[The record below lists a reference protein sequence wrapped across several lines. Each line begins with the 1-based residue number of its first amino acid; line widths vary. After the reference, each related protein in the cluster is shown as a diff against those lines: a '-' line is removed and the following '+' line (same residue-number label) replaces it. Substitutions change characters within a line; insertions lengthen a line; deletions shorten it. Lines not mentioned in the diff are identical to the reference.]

1 MILSNKSFFL
11 EIMQLK
17 NFILTFS
24 QLGDFILDENNSE
37 LIKQWSYAA
46 RNENAWFTD
55 DNVKLALNNI
65 AKYYLS
71 KEQLENFV
79 AAHNIE
85 TNISPKKVGIV
96 MAGNIPVVG
105 FHDLLCVV
113 LSGNIALIKL
123 SSSDSV
129 LMRSL
134 IHKIF
139 EINPDLK
146 KLIHVV
152 DKLNEAEAM
161 IATGSDNT
169 AKHFEYYFS
178 KIPHIIRKNR
188 TSAAILTGDESRT
201 DLANLGNDI
210 FQYFGL
216 GCRNV
221 SKLFVPKGYTFD
233 KLYESIEYWSTISI
247 HHKYNNNYDYNKSVL
262 LVNKTPHF
270 DNGFLLLKEDT
281 TLVSAISVCHFEFYE
296 NEEHLKELI
305 DSHKDKIQCIVSK
318 ERAFENSFDFGE
330 AQSPQLN
337 DFADGV
343 NTIEFLKTI

>member
-1 MILSNKSFFL
+1 
-11 EIMQLK
+11 MQLK
-17 NFILTFS
+17 ELILTFS
-24 QLGDFILDENNSE
+24 KLGGFILGEKNAE
-37 LIKQWSYAA
+37 LIKQWTNAA
-46 RNENAWFTD
+46 RNENAWFTE
-55 DNVKLALNNI
+55 DNVKLALNNT
-65 AKYYLS
+65 AKYYLN

-79 AAHNIE
+79 AANHIE

-113 LSGNIALIKL
+113 LSGNIAMIKL
-123 SSSDSV
+123 SSSDSI
-129 LMRSL
+129 LMRFL
-134 IHKIF
+134 INKIF

-146 KLIHVV
+146 KLILMV
-152 DKLNEAEAM
+152 DKLNAAEAM

-188 TSAAILTGDESRT
+188 TSVAILTGEESRT

-221 SKLFVPKGYTFD
+221 SKIFVPKGYSFD
-233 KLYESIEYWSTISI
+233 KFYESIEYWSTIRL

-262 LVNKTPHF
+262 LVNRAPHL
-270 DNGFLLLKEDT
+270 DNGFLLIREDSA
-281 TLVSAISVCHFEFYE
+281 LVSAISVCHFEYYE
-296 NEEHLKELI
+296 NEDDLHQLISSNKE
-305 DSHKDKIQCIVSK
+305 KIQCIVSK

-343 NTIEFLKTI
+343 NTIAFLKSI

>member
-1 MILSNKSFFL
+1 
-11 EIMQLK
+11 MQLK
-17 NFILTFS
+17 DFILTFS
-24 QLGDFILDENNSE
+24 QLGDFIQDENNTDT
-37 LIKQWSYAA
+37 LKHWSAVA
-46 RNENAWFTD
+46 RNENAWFTE
-55 DNVKLALNNI
+55 DNVRLALQNT
-65 AKYYLS
+65 ARYYLN
-71 KEQLENFV
+71 KQALEEFAQANDIQ
-79 AAHNIE
+79 ANI
-85 TNISPKKVGIV
+85 NPKKVGIV

-113 LSGNIALIKL
+113 LTGNIALVKL

-129 LMRSL
+129 LMRFL
-134 IHKIF
+134 IHKLY
-139 EINPDLK
+139 ELNPAIK
-146 KLIHVV
+146 EFIQIA
-152 DKLNEAEAM
+152 DKLNAAEAM

-188 TSAAILTGDESRT
+188 TSVAVIDGQESRT

-210 FQYFGL
+210 FLYFGL

-221 SKLFVPKGYTFD
+221 SKLFVPENYNFD
-233 KLYESIEYWSTISI
+233 KFFESIEYWSTIRL

-281 TLVSAISVCHFEFYE
+281 ALVSAISVCHFEYYT
-296 NEEHLKELI
+296 NEEHLQTLFETNT
-305 DSHKDKIQCIVSK
+305 DKIQCVVSK
-318 ERAFENSFDFGE
+318 NHKQANSFDFGE
-330 AQSPQLN
+330 AQSPRLN

-343 NTIEFLKTI
+343 NTIGFLKSI

>member
-1 MILSNKSFFL
+1 
-11 EIMQLK
+11 MQLK
-17 NFILTFS
+17 DFILTFS
-24 QLGDFILDENNSE
+24 HLGGFILNENNAETIS
-37 LIKQWSYAA
+37 QWSYAA
-46 RNENAWFTD
+46 RSENAWFTE

-65 AKYYLS
+65 AKYYLN
-71 KEQLENFV
+71 KDLLENFV
-79 AAHNIE
+79 ATNHIQ
-85 TNISPKKVGIV
+85 TNISPKKVGVV

-129 LMRSL
+129 LMHFL
-134 IHKIF
+134 IQKMF
-139 EINPDLK
+139 EISPEIK
-146 KLIHVV
+146 EFIQII
-152 DKLNEAEAM
+152 DKLNFAEAM
-161 IATGSDNT
+161 ITTGSDNT

-188 TSAAILTGDESRT
+188 TSIAILTGEESRT
-201 DLANLGNDI
+201 ELANLGNDI

-233 KLYESIEYWSTISI
+233 KFYEAIEYWSTIRI

-262 LVNKTPHF
+262 LVNRTRHF

-281 TLVSAISVCHFEFYE
+281 ALVSAISVCHFEYYE
-296 NEEHLKELI
+296 DESHLRQLI
-305 DSHKDKIQCIVSK
+305 DQHQEKIQCIVSK
-318 ERAFENSFDFGE
+318 DRIFENSFNFGE
-330 AQSPQLN
+330 AQSPSLN

-343 NTIEFLKTI
+343 NTIAFLKGI

>member
-1 MILSNKSFFL
+1 
-11 EIMQLK
+11 MQLK
-17 NFILTFS
+17 DLILTFS
-24 QLGDFILDENNSE
+24 QLGDFILDENNTE

-46 RNENAWFTD
+46 RNENAWFTE
-55 DNVKLALNNI
+55 DNVKLAINNT
-65 AKYYLS
+65 AKYYLN
-71 KEQLENFV
+71 KAQLENFV
-79 AAHNIE
+79 AANHIE
-85 TNISPKKVGIV
+85 TNTSPKKVGIV

-123 SSSDSV
+123 SSGDSI
-129 LMRSL
+129 LMRFL
-134 IHKIF
+134 IRKIF

-146 KLIHVV
+146 ELIQVV
-152 DKLNEAEAM
+152 DKLNAAEAV

-188 TSAAILTGDESRT
+188 TSVAILTGEESRS

-233 KLYESIEYWSTISI
+233 KFYESIEYWSTIRI

-262 LVNKTPHF
+262 LVNKTHHF

-281 TLVSAISVCHFEFYE
+281 ALVSAISVCHFEYYE
-296 NEEHLKELI
+296 NKTHLQQLI
-305 DSHKDKIQCIVSK
+305 ESHKEKIQCIVSK
-318 ERAFENSFDFGE
+318 ERTFENSFDFGE

-343 NTIEFLKTI
+343 NTIEFLKNI

>member
-1 MILSNKSFFL
+1 
-11 EIMQLK
+11 MQLK
-17 NFILTFS
+17 DLILTFS
-24 QLGDFILDENNSE
+24 QLGDFILDEKNTE
-37 LIKQWSYAA
+37 LIKQWTYAA
-46 RNENAWFTD
+46 RNENAWFTE
-55 DNVKLALNNI
+55 DNVKLALNNT
-65 AKYYLS
+65 AKYYLN

-79 AAHNIE
+79 AISNIQ
-85 TNISPKKVGIV
+85 TNINPKKVGIV

-129 LMRSL
+129 LMRFL
-134 IHKIF
+134 ILKIF
-139 EINPDLK
+139 EINPDVK
-146 KLIHVV
+146 QLIQVV
-152 DKLNEAEAM
+152 DKLNTAEAI

-188 TSAAILTGDESRT
+188 TSVAILSGEESRT
-201 DLANLGNDI
+201 DLADLGNDI
-210 FQYFGL
+210 FLYFGL

-221 SKLFVPKGYTFD
+221 SKLFVPKGYMFD
-233 KLYESIEYWSTISI
+233 KFYESIEYWSTIRL

-262 LVNKTPHF
+262 LVNRAPHL
-270 DNGFLLLKEDT
+270 DNGFLLLREDT
-281 TLVSAISVCHFEFYE
+281 ALVSAISVCHFEYYD
-296 NEEHLKELI
+296 NETHLQELI
-305 DSHKDKIQCIVSK
+305 TNRKEKIQCIVSK
-318 ERAFENSFDFGE
+318 ERFFENSFDFGE

-343 NTIEFLKTI
+343 NTIEFLKNI

>member
-1 MILSNKSFFL
+1 
-11 EIMQLK
+11 MQIKDL
-17 NFILTFS
+17 ILTFS
-24 QLGDFILDENNSE
+24 QLGDFILDEKNAE
-37 LIKQWSYAA
+37 LFKQWFSSA
-46 RNENAWFTD
+46 RNENAWFTE

-65 AKYYLS
+65 ANYYLN
-71 KEQLENFV
+71 KELLENF
-79 AAHNIE
+79 AATNEIQ
-85 TNISPKKVGIV
+85 TNINPKKVGIV

-113 LSGNIALIKL
+113 LSGNIALVKL
-123 SSSDSV
+123 SSSDSI
-129 LMRSL
+129 LMRLL
-134 IHKIF
+134 IFKLF
-139 EINPDLK
+139 ELNPSIK
-146 KLIHVV
+146 ELIQIA
-152 DKLNEAEAM
+152 DKLNAAEAI

-169 AKHFEYYFS
+169 AKHFEYYFAR
-178 KIPHIIRKNR
+178 IPHIIRKNR
-188 TSAAILTGDESRT
+188 TSVAVLTGEESRT

-221 SKLFVPKGYTFD
+221 SKLFVPEGYTFD

-281 TLVSAISVCHFEFYE
+281 ALVSAISVCHFEYYD
-296 NEEHLKELI
+296 NQSHLHELI
-305 DSHKDKIQCIVSK
+305 QNHQDKIQCIVSK
-318 ERAFENSFDFGE
+318 DRSFENSFDFGE
-330 AQSPQLN
+330 AQSPGLN

-343 NTIEFLKTI
+343 NTLAFLKSI

>member
-1 MILSNKSFFL
+1 
-11 EIMQLK
+11 MQLK
-17 NFILTFS
+17 DLILTFS
-24 QLGDFILDENNSE
+24 QLGDFILDENNAE
-37 LIKQWSYAA
+37 LIKQWSYAT
-46 RNENAWFTD
+46 RNENAWFTE
-55 DNVKLALNNI
+55 DNVKLALNNT
-65 AKYYLS
+65 AKYYLN

-79 AAHNIE
+79 VANHIE

-113 LSGNIALIKL
+113 LSGNIAMVKL
-123 SSSDSV
+123 SSSDSI
-129 LMRSL
+129 LMRFL

-139 EINPDLK
+139 EINPELK
-146 KLIHVV
+146 ELIRVV
-152 DKLNEAEAM
+152 DKLNAAEAM

-188 TSAAILTGDESRT
+188 TSVAILTGAESRT
-201 DLANLGNDI
+201 HLANLGNDI

-221 SKLFVPKGYTFD
+221 SKMFVPKGYTFD
-233 KLYESIEYWSTISI
+233 KFYESIEYWSTISI

-281 TLVSAISVCHFEFYE
+281 ALVSAISVCHFEYYE
-296 NEEHLKELI
+296 SENHLKELI
-305 DSHKDKIQCIVSK
+305 SNHQEKIQCIVSK
-318 ERAFENSFDFGE
+318 ERTFKNSFDFGE
-330 AQSPQLN
+330 AQSPHLN

-343 NTIEFLKTI
+343 NTIEFLKNI

>member
-1 MILSNKSFFL
+1 
-11 EIMQLK
+11 MQLK
-17 NFILTFS
+17 DLILTFS
-24 QLGDFILDENNSE
+24 QLGDFILDENNAK
-37 LIKQWSYAA
+37 LVNQWSYAA
-46 RNENAWFTD
+46 RNENAWFTE
-55 DNVKLALNNI
+55 DNVKLALKNT
-65 AKYYLS
+65 AKYYLN

-79 AAHNIE
+79 ATNQIE
-85 TNISPKKVGIV
+85 INTNPKKVGIV
-96 MAGNIPVVG
+96 MASNIPIVG

-123 SSSDSV
+123 SSSDSI
-129 LMRSL
+129 LMRFL

-139 EINPDLK
+139 EVNSEIK
-146 KLIHVV
+146 ERIEVV
-152 DKLNEAEAM
+152 DKLNTADAI

-188 TSAAILTGDESRT
+188 TSVAILTGEESRT

-221 SKLFVPKGYTFD
+221 SKLFVPKDYTFD
-233 KLYESIEYWSTISI
+233 KFYESIEYWSTISI

-281 TLVSAISVCHFEFYE
+281 ALVSAISVCHFEYYE
-296 NEEHLKELI
+296 NEIHLQELI
-305 DSHKDKIQCIVSK
+305 SNHHEKIQCIVSK

-330 AQSPQLN
+330 AQSPHLH

-343 NTIEFLKTI
+343 NTIEFLKNI